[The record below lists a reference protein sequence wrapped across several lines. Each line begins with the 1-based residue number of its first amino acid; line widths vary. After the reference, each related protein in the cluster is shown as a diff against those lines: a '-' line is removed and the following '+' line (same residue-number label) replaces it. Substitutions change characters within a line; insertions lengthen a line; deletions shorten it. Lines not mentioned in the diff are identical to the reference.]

1 MSNFNPSNENF
12 EELESALDDH
22 EEVLVNIISTDSYM
36 YRNLLEQLE
45 SACVSL
51 EETVNDIIEE
61 FEELKEDYGTLKD
74 ELAEA
79 KEG

>member
-12 EELESALDDH
+12 KELESALDDH
-22 EEVLVNIISTDSYM
+22 EEVLVNIISADSYM